1 MEVYNLFNFVVL
13 QNNSVNVMVSL
24 LNLKL
29 MNLKFLIYNQFK
41 LYRMKF
47 IAITKL
53 SIVFLFNEEIRIL
66 NLNLQNIFLLLTF
79 PNFLEIFLKLSNYT

>member
-1 MEVYNLFNFVVL
+1 
-13 QNNSVNVMVSL
+13 
-24 LNLKL
+24 
-29 MNLKFLIYNQFK
+29 
-41 LYRMKF
+41 MKF